1 MILDK
6 SFSGIL
12 DQGKGHLIVFEPTQE
27 DVCFA
32 KGSDVVS
39 NVGLVVQALA
49 GRAKG
54 LHKITAPVAATAA
67 AKTAA
72 VEPAK

>member
-6 SFSGIL
+6 AFSGIL

-32 KGSDVVS
+32 KGSEVVS

-54 LHKITAPVAATAA
+54 LHKIAAPVTTAST
-67 AKTAA
+67 AKTTA